1 MYELIPITG
10 LRGIRREVDDAWKR
24 FFGGAL
30 IPLERE
36 ETGFVP
42 SVDFKETEK
51 AYEVAAEV
59 PGLKPEEIEVTLSG
73 DLLTIKGE
81 KCEERVEKEGEYHL
95 VERRFG
101 SFYRSF
107 RLPEEVER
115 ERLEAVHKDGVLRIT
130 LPKAGK
136 EEPTKVEVKGG

>member
-24 FFGGAL
+24 FFDGAL

-51 AYEVAAEV
+51 AYEVAAEEAEASGKSFAHHV
-59 PGLKPEEIEVTLSG
+59 LHLSVHGTLHLLG
-73 DLLTIKGE
+73 YDHEDDREALLMEAKETLILQDLGIPAP
-81 KCEERVEKEGEYHL
+81 YD
-95 VERRFG
+95 
-101 SFYRSF
+101 
-107 RLPEEVER
+107 
-115 ERLEAVHKDGVLRIT
+115 EA
-130 LPKAGK
+130 P
-136 EEPTKVEVKGG
+136 